1 MQRLHRLRIDF
12 GRFRRR
18 TALEHARGAL
28 KERFLPLVDHRRVYA
43 EPARQFRN
51 RLFVLQSL
59 QGHAR
64 LERRFMLSSLRHRRS
79 PFRDQQEPD
88 S

>member
-43 EPARQFRN
+43 ELVLPVFSRETLAQFR
-51 RLFVLQSL
+51 
-59 QGHAR
+59 
-64 LERRFMLSSLRHRRS
+64 
-79 PFRDQQEPD
+79 P
-88 S
+88 